1 MSAYDHQHPE
11 PDCAPLPGPSGEPEW
26 VFPDPLPVP
35 LPREV
40 AVEVIAGEFLLL
52 RELHREYDCI
62 LQRIAECV
70 RDVMG
75 EQR

>member
-11 PDCAPLPGPSGEPEW
+11 PDCEPLPGPSDRPEW

-35 LPREV
+35 LPLEV
-40 AVEVIAGEFLLL
+40 AVEVVAGELMLM
-52 RELHREYDCI
+52 RELYREYDCI
-62 LQRIAECV
+62 LQRIAECL

-75 EQR
+75 DQR